1 MNDEQTSYP
10 AAGLS
15 RSRGARCALQA
26 LFTAG
31 VSMALI
37 NLFELAELAKQPYLF
52 LLVLGI
58 AFVGGQIQERMRRL
72 SG

>member
-10 AAGLS
+10 ATGLA
-15 RSRGARCALQA
+15 RSRVARCALQA

-37 NLFELAELAKQPYLF
+37 NLFELAELAKQSYLF

-58 AFVGGQIQERMRRL
+58 AFVGGQIQERMRAL